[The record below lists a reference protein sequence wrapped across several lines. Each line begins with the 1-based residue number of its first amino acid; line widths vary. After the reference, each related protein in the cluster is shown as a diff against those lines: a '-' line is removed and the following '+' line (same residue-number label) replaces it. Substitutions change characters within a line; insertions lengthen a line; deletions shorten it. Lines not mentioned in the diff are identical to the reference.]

1 MEDYLNTATELIE
14 KLALEVVML
23 DPKDVGGFGVVLN
36 LLDEIVGVCTEADKT
51 TFCDLVRGIKSI
63 AEKLVLDE
71 HPEPQQGVK
80 QIEDGI
86 SLFQEILRDPEDG
99 EAFSEKI
106 SGYLR
111 KCGLSDDTPA
121 MDQAGESAGATE
133 AEAKP
138 GVDISQ
144 DKELVESFIMESLE
158 HLGTIEVNVLALEQ
172 EPENPEVINAIFRPF
187 HTIKGV
193 SGFLNLSDINRL
205 AHEVETLLDDARNQ
219 KLAVNEAV
227 TDVVLDAVDLMK
239 AMINHLSQSLATGV
253 VEPADFGLE
262 AFVDRLRKLQ
272 PGEVEED
279 QEETKP
285 TPLSDGADI
294 GDILIEKGI
303 VTGEQVAKAL
313 EKQAGPPPSG
323 KKIGEI
329 LMEDKDLGARDVAA
343 ALRDQKGR
351 RGASAVPGKAV
362 HEAAFVK
369 VAALKL
375 DNMVDMVGELVITQA
390 MLAQDMSAFVTQDKR
405 LYTNLSQLGRIISE
419 IQKTSMSLRMMP
431 IKQTF
436 QKMIRLVRDLSKK
449 SGKLVHLEM
458 IGEDTEIDRNMVDE
472 IYDPLVH
479 MVRNA
484 VDHGIEL
491 PETRKAMGKPET
503 GTVTLKAYHRG
514 GEIVI
519 EISEDGQGLDREKI
533 TNRAIERKLIGPD
546 ENLSDQEIYG
556 LIFQPGFST
565 ADEVTDVSGR
575 GVGMDVVKRAVEK
588 MRGKVEIDSK
598 KGHGTT
604 VLMKLPLTMA
614 IIDGIMVRAGGR
626 DFIIPTISVVES
638 IRPEK
643 SAYTSV
649 VNQGEMIKIR
659 DNLHPL
665 IRLHDVFDFEP
676 QHKDPW
682 EAIVVVAESDGRRK
696 CLLVDELI
704 GKQEVVIKSLG
715 EQLKKVKGMAGG
727 AILADGRVGL
737 ILDVAGLFEIGE
749 TTTGLEEASA

>member
-23 DPKDVGGFGVVLN
+23 DPKDVGGFGVALN
-36 LLDEIVGVCTEADKT
+36 LLDEIVGVCTEADKAA
-51 TFCDLVRGIKSI
+51 FCDLVRGIKSI

-86 SLFQEILRDPEDG
+86 SLFQEVLRDPEDV
-99 EAFSEKI
+99 EACSEKI

-111 KCGLSDDTPA
+111 KCGLSDDTAA
-121 MDQAGESAGATE
+121 MDQGGESAGADE
-133 AEAKP
+133 EKQ
-138 GVDISQ
+138 GVDIAQ
-144 DKELVESFIMESLE
+144 DKELVESFIMESME
-158 HLGTIEVNVLALEQ
+158 HLGTIEVNVLSLEQ
-172 EPENPEVINAIFRPF
+172 DPENPEVINAIFRPF

-285 TPLSDGADI
+285 TPSSDGADI

-303 VTGEQVAKAL
+303 VTEEQVAKAL
-313 EKQAGPPPSG
+313 EKQAGPPPSD

-329 LMEDKDLGARDVAA
+329 LMEDKKVGARDVAA

-362 HEAAFVK
+362 REAAFIK
-369 VAALKL
+369 VDTRKL

-390 MLAQDMSAFVTQDKR
+390 MLAQDMSAFVAQDKS
-405 LYTNLSQLGRIISE
+405 LYTNLSQLGRITSE
-419 IQKTSMSLRMMP
+419 IQRTSMSLRMMP

-491 PETRKAMGKPET
+491 PETRRAMGKPET
-503 GTVTLKAYHRG
+503 GTVTLKAYHKG
-514 GEIVI
+514 GNIVI
-519 EISEDGQGLDREKI
+519 EISEDGKGLDRGKI
-533 TNRAIERKLIGPD
+533 IGRAIERKLIGPD
-546 ENLSDQEIYG
+546 EDLSDQDVYG

-565 ADEVTDVSGR
+565 AEKVTDVSGR

-604 VLMKLPLTMA
+604 VLMKLPLTLA
-614 IIDGIMVRAGGR
+614 IIDGIMVRAGDR

-643 SAYTSV
+643 SAYNSV

-682 EAIVVVAESDGRRK
+682 EAIVVVAESDGQRK

>member
-1 MEDYLNTATELIE
+1 
-14 KLALEVVML
+14 
-23 DPKDVGGFGVVLN
+23 
-36 LLDEIVGVCTEADKT
+36 IVGVCTEADKA

-71 HPEPQQGVK
+71 HPEPRQGVK
-80 QIEDGI
+80 QIEDGV
-86 SLFQEILRDPEDG
+86 SLFQEVLRAPEDV
-99 EAFSEKI
+99 EACSEKI

-111 KCGLSDDTPA
+111 KCGLSDDTAA
-121 MDQAGESAGATE
+121 MDQEGESAGADE
-133 AEAKP
+133 EKQ

-144 DKELVESFIMESLE
+144 DKELVESFIMESME
-158 HLGTIEVNVLALEQ
+158 HLGTIEVNVLSLEQ
-172 EPENPEVINAIFRPF
+172 DPENPEVINAIFRPF

-239 AMINHLSQSLATGV
+239 AMINHLSQSLATGE

-285 TPLSDGADI
+285 TPSSDGADI

-303 VTGEQVAKAL
+303 ITEEQVAKAL
-313 EKQAGPPPSG
+313 EKQAGPPTSD

-329 LMEDKDLGARDVAA
+329 LMEDKKVGARDVAA
-343 ALRDQKGR
+343 ALRDQKER

-362 HEAAFVK
+362 REAAFIK
-369 VAALKL
+369 VDTRKL

-390 MLAQDMSAFVTQDKR
+390 ILAQDMSAFVAQDKS
-405 LYTNLSQLGRIISE
+405 LYTNLSRLGRITSE
-419 IQKTSMSLRMMP
+419 IQSTSMSLRMMP

-479 MVRNA
+479 MVRNS
-484 VDHGIEL
+484 VDHGIEK
-491 PETRKAMGKPET
+491 PEVRKAAGKPET
-503 GTVTLKAYHRG
+503 GTVKLKAYHKAG
-514 GEIVI
+514 NIVI
-519 EISEDGQGLDREKI
+519 GISEDGQGLDREKI
-533 TNRAIERKLIGPD
+533 IKRAIERNLVTSG
-546 ENLSDQEIYG
+546 EELSDQDVYG

-565 ADEVTDVSGR
+565 AEKVTDVSGR

-604 VLMKLPLTMA
+604 VLIKLPLTLA
-614 IIDGIMVRAGGR
+614 IIDGIMVRAGDR

-643 SAYTSV
+643 SAYNSV

-682 EAIVVVAESDGRRK
+682 EAIVVVAESDGQRK